1 MYYMHF
7 IYKLVIFVFI
17 LKRVKM
23 NNGRKTISTGKLL
36 DAYLKNNQIHG
47 ERLANLIG
55 VQGQT
60 VSKYRSGNIMRS
72 STIEDIC
79 YALEHNF
86 FQDMAN
92 HLPREFSVNP
102 TLNSANQELIAQLQE
117 ENKVLRIENNLL
129 MRMKG

>member
-1 MYYMHF
+1 MRF
-7 IYKLVIFVFI
+7 IYKLVIFVCI
-17 LKRVKM
+17 LKRGKM
-23 NNGRKTISTGKLL
+23 SSGKKTISTGKLL
-36 DAYLKNNQIHG
+36 DAHLKNNQIQG

-60 VSKYRSGNIMRS
+60 VSKYRSGSIMKS
-72 STIEDIC
+72 STIEQIC

-92 HLPREFSVNP
+92 HLPREFSVNA

-117 ENKVLRIENNLL
+117 ENKVLKIQNELL